1 MSADAAVA
9 ELARDASISAR
20 STEWREASPFSR
32 RAGKVKTTSH
42 RRPPAR
48 GAAPLDAANSAR
60 LSPRIFAGLV
70 RTGEFALLSGLGF
83 LLAYLYVAEFFRQY
97 AAAMALAGL
106 LSVAVF
112 QALGLYTIP
121 ACANLH
127 SRLTRLLTGWT
138 VTVGALLATVFFLKL
153 APEFSRVWLALWY
166 VGGAVGLLTYRAG
179 VAAVTRRGLAN
190 GHLTRRAIVYGAGP
204 ASRSLIEALDSDP
217 DCDIRVCG
225 VFDDRGVAR
234 TGGSIAGY
242 PNLGN
247 LDALW
252 TTAAAPA
259 STCSSW
265 RCRSAPRPACSS
277 FSRSCGCCRSTS
289 GWPRTPPGSSSRPRT
304 YSFAGTVPLID
315 IIDKPITDWSV
326 LAKWL
331 FDMSVGL
338 MALVGL
344 APVMALVALAVKLD
358 SKGPVLFRQK
368 RYGFNN
374 ELIDVYKFR
383 SMYVDQADANASK
396 LVTKGDPRVTRV
408 GRFIRKTS
416 LDELP
421 QLFNVIKGELSLVG
435 PRPHALQAK
444 AADRLYHDVV
454 DGYFARHKRQARHHR
469 LGPDQRLARRDR
481 HRGEDPEAGRARP
494 LLHRQLVG
502 AARPLHPPQDAVRAA
517 ARRERLLSPRS
528 DDDAR
533 PPAAPAGAAR
543 HCAAAPRTSW
553 PWPSCGWPLRRAR
566 WCSRS
571 PRPVDVLTMGLIV
584 LLPLIG
590 LVAISR
596 ALLGLLAMMLR
607 GGGLG
612 VSRGDLRRRHR
623 PGHDPHG
630 VSLYLYLA
638 TFVFAAFVAKRPDAA
653 CAV

>member
-32 RAGKVKTTSH
+32 RAGKVKTTAH

-166 VGGAVGLLTYRAG
+166 VGGAVALLTYRAG

-204 ASRSLIEALDSDP
+204 ASRSLIEALNSDP
-217 DCDIRVCG
+217 ACDIRVCG

-247 LDALW
+247 LDALVDYCRRARIDMLVVALPVGAETRVLELLKKLW
-252 TTAAAPA
+252 VLPIDIRLAADA
-259 STCSSW
+259 S
-265 RCRSAPRPACSS
+265 RLKFAA
-277 FSRSCGCCRSTS
+277 
-289 GWPRTPPGSSSRPRT
+289 RT

-315 IIDKPITDWSV
+315 IIDRPIADWSV

-331 FDMSVGL
+331 F
-338 MALVGL
+338 
-344 APVMALVALAVKLD
+344 
-358 SKGPVLFRQK
+358 
-368 RYGFNN
+368 
-374 ELIDVYKFR
+374 E
-383 SMYVDQADANASK
+383 
-396 LVTKGDPRVTRV
+396 
-408 GRFIRKTS
+408 
-416 LDELP
+416 
-421 QLFNVIKGELSLVG
+421 
-435 PRPHALQAK
+435 
-444 AADRLYHDVV
+444 
-454 DGYFARHKRQARHHR
+454 
-469 LGPDQRLARRDR
+469 
-481 HRGEDPEAGRARP
+481 
-494 LLHRQLVG
+494 
-502 AARPLHPPQDAVRAA
+502 
-517 ARRERLLSPRS
+517 
-528 DDDAR
+528 
-533 PPAAPAGAAR
+533 
-543 HCAAAPRTSW
+543 
-553 PWPSCGWPLRRAR
+553 
-566 WCSRS
+566 
-571 PRPVDVLTMGLIV
+571 
-584 LLPLIG
+584 
-590 LVAISR
+590 
-596 ALLGLLAMMLR
+596 
-607 GGGLG
+607 
-612 VSRGDLRRRHR
+612 
-623 PGHDPHG
+623 
-630 VSLYLYLA
+630 
-638 TFVFAAFVAKRPDAA
+638 
-653 CAV
+653 